1 MYYLNIF
8 IVMEN
13 FIVQINGSYI
23 DLPYVANAADGKSQP
38 RRSYLTSGTEVAS
51 GCGYSYCY
59 KTLKLVLK
67 GKEHFLPENL
77 YREGVSYRF
86 LDYHTEWPFLLR
98 ERGGKIV
105 KKQIPLLALYGI
117 APEEVLDRSAFCKLT
132 LPEFQHKGK
141 LTTVFYVGAYR
152 FGVAFES
159 DLMQLYHRKAEF
171 AEDKAALFMADEY
184 RFWIDGGSNPTAY
197 FADGLRCEKTA
208 PFIDVTDCQDPL
220 PVGKETLERFWDE
233 LDLYRI
239 PEKAQELG
247 IGKILGKAADAVPL
261 RDYSVEAELL
271 PPFATKNGYRFGS
284 RSHTFQED
292 CVLSALPGHIRSIMK
307 EEAPQKFGHLFQ
319 TGS

>member
-239 PEKAQELG
+239 PEKHRNSE
-247 IGKILGKAADAVPL
+247 
-261 RDYSVEAELL
+261 
-271 PPFATKNGYRFGS
+271 
-284 RSHTFQED
+284 
-292 CVLSALPGHIRSIMK
+292 
-307 EEAPQKFGHLFQ
+307 
-319 TGS
+319 

>member
-1 MYYLNIF
+1 
-8 IVMEN
+8 MEN

-67 GKEHFLPENL
+67 GKEHFLPDNL

-98 ERGGKIV
+98 DRGGKIV

-132 LPEFQHKGK
+132 LPEFQHKGR

-159 DLMQLYHRKAEF
+159 DLMQLYRKKAEF

-208 PFIDVTDCQDPL
+208 PFIDVTDCQDPV

-239 PEKAQELG
+239 PEKAQEHG
-247 IGKILGKAADAVPL
+247 IGKILV
-261 RDYSVEAELL
+261 
-271 PPFATKNGYRFGS
+271 
-284 RSHTFQED
+284 
-292 CVLSALPGHIRSIMK
+292 
-307 EEAPQKFGHLFQ
+307 
-319 TGS
+319 